1 MYINI
6 YINLTHVLYLSYG
19 SGSCR
24 TLKNNMNH
32 VDQLFNVSDRP
43 SDDPS
48 MDCHYLDLCL
58 DLWTNIYVL
67 VCLANVCDVLC
78 KLLYVILCLLLYT
91 HMPILEASHRRRG
104 QNMS

>member
-48 MDCHYLDLCL
+48 MDWPLFGLMFGFVDQYICTC
-58 DLWTNIYVL
+58 TF
-67 VCLANVCDVLC
+67 
-78 KLLYVILCLLLYT
+78 
-91 HMPILEASHRRRG
+91 G
-104 QNMS
+104 QCM